1 MKHMKTGAERAFFKV
16 LASTRSAQ
24 AALMVL
30 RAGQSTGE
38 PENEHPHSDQW
49 LFVVSGTG
57 QALVKK
63 RRLTLRKNSLLLIE
77 KGEIHQIINKGRLPL
92 ITINFYSPPAYSKTG
107 DLRKT

>member
-24 AALMVL
+24 AAVMVL

-38 PENEHPHSDQW
+38 PENKHPHSDQW

-57 QALVKK
+57 QALVNK
-63 RRLTLRKNSLLLIE
+63 RRLTLRRNSLLLIE
-77 KGEIHQIINKGRLPL
+77 KGELHQIRNEGRSPL
-92 ITINFYSPPAYSKTG
+92 VTVNFYSPPAYTKSG
-107 DLRKT
+107 DLRQT